1 MAAQFPFSTKR
12 FNPIPSLVWVP
23 NVRLVMP
30 SQHRYGRSMIVRV
43 VAIGIVTMGFGL
55 GKIAAETVVLRDNA
69 SVTGRILTQKRDFL
83 VVDLGFTVVS
93 IPRSAVLRVADEPG
107 PAVATGHRNKGA
119 KTNVAAAPKPLPPA
133 DAGDEPELFRVTRGN
148 NPERTVR
155 ELVSQLGEAVVQ
167 VRTPGGLGSGFFIN
181 EEGYLITN
189 FHVIESESQIGVDV
203 YRQQNGQ
210 LERKVFKQVRIIA
223 MNKFQDLTLLK
234 VEDKDAPKF
243 SYVPLGDSDQLAVGE
258 RVFAVGSPLGLERTV
273 TEGIVS
279 TKTRQFQG
287 GLYIQTTAQINPG
300 NSGGPL
306 FNLRGE
312 VTGVTNMKIFGEG
325 IGFAIPIEHVKY
337 FLRHRDAYAY
347 DTDNPSNPYRYLEP
361 PSRLK
366 HAVDTGSDSAAK

>member
-1 MAAQFPFSTKR
+1 
-12 FNPIPSLVWVP
+12 
-23 NVRLVMP
+23 
-30 SQHRYGRSMIVRV
+30 MIVRV
-43 VAIGIVTMGFGL
+43 VAIGILAMGFGL
-55 GKIAAETVVLRDNA
+55 GKTTAETVVLRENA

-83 VVDLGFTVVS
+83 VMDLGFTVVS
-93 IPRSAVLRVADEPG
+93 IPRSAIVRVADESE
-107 PAVATGHRNKGA
+107 PAVATSHRTKGG
-119 KTNVAAAPKPLPPA
+119 KTNAAAAAKPLPPA
-133 DAGDEPELFRVTRGN
+133 ESGDEPDLFRVSRGN
-148 NPERTVR
+148 SPERSVR

-181 EEGYLITN
+181 EDGYLITN
-189 FHVIESESQIGVDV
+189 FHVIESETQIGVDV

-210 LERKVFKQVRIIA
+210 LERRVFKQVRIIA

-234 VEDKDAPKF
+234 VDDKDAPKF

-366 HAVDTGSDSAAK
+366 HAAETGSDSAAK